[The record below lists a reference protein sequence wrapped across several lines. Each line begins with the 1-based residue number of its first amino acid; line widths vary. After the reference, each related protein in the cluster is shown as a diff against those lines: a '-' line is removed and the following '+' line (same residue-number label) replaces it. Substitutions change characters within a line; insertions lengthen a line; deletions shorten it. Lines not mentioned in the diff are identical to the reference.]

1 MAKPSKKPKGKGPRS
16 SSKGPNFDNSALDN
30 LTSTIDKKLGKR
42 KQPPTKANSD
52 QHQKRQRN
60 SEGTSGEKSG
70 KIDEK
75 TLLEEIKA
83 LGGDESDLALIQD
96 IDSDDEEY
104 TQGPKDSRAVD
115 KSLKDDL
122 AAFSKQLGFT
132 EVEMSEASDQEDE
145 EEDDDDDDDD
155 DDAEDNEVE
164 GVDDDDSEEEQA
176 VALKEPTQKKGNMV
190 G

>member
-1 MAKPSKKPKGKGPRS
+1 MAKPAKKSKGKGPRS
-16 SSKGPNFDNSALDN
+16 SSKGPSFDNSALDN

-42 KQPPTKANSD
+42 KQPPTKANGD

-60 SEGTSGEKSG
+60 SEGSSSEKSG

-75 TLLEEIKA
+75 TLLEEIRA

-104 TQGPKDSRAVD
+104 AQGPKDSKAID
-115 KSLKDDL
+115 KSLKDEL

-132 EVEMSEASDQEDE
+132 ELEMSEASDQDDEGEEDE
-145 EEDDDDDDDD
+145 DEGDN
-155 DDAEDNEVE
+155 DAEDDEVE
-164 GVDDDDSEEEQA
+164 GADDDDSEEEQA
-176 VALKEPTQKKGNMV
+176 AVSKEPTQKKSNMV